1 MDIRKIKKL
10 IELLEDSSLTEI
22 EIVEGEES
30 VRLVRGGSAYAAPA
44 LAAPQVIAA
53 TPAVVAA
60 AEPAAEDED
69 QVPEGEAS
77 VRLVRGGQAQ
87 AMTVAA
93 PQPVMAA
100 PPVAAGAV
108 APAADEEE
116 AQMPEGEPVLAPMVG
131 TFYAA
136 SGPESEAFVSLGQ
149 RVGVGDTLCIIEA
162 MKMFNQ
168 IESDVSGTVVAILA
182 ENGQPVEY
190 DQPLFV
196 IR

>member
-10 IELLEDSSLTEI
+10 IELLEESSLTEI

-30 VRLVRGGSAYAAPA
+30 VRLVRGG
-44 LAAPQVIAA
+44 LAH
-53 TPAVVAA
+53 
-60 AEPAAEDED
+60 
-69 QVPEGEAS
+69 
-77 VRLVRGGQAQ
+77 
-87 AMTVAA
+87 AM
-93 PQPVMAA
+93 PFAA
-100 PPVAAGAV
+100 PPVIV
-108 APAADEEE
+108 QPPTTTAPTAEQATREED
-116 AQMPEGEPVLAPMVG
+116 QMPAGEPVLSPMVG

-136 SGPESEAFVSLGQ
+136 SGPEAQPFVSMGQ

-168 IESDVSGTVVAILA
+168 IEADVAGTVVAILV
-182 ENGQPVEY
+182 ESGQPVEY

>member
-1 MDIRKIKKL
+1 VDIRKIKKL

-30 VRLVRGGSAYAAPA
+30 VRLVRGGQAQAVTVAVPQPAIAAPT
-44 LAAPQVIAA
+44 VAA
-53 TPAVVAA
+53 TAAV
-60 AEPAAEDED
+60 PAAEE
-69 QVPEGEAS
+69 Q
-77 VRLVRGGQAQ
+77 
-87 AMTVAA
+87 
-93 PQPVMAA
+93 
-100 PPVAAGAV
+100 
-108 APAADEEE
+108 
-116 AQMPEGEPVLAPMVG
+116 
-131 TFYAA
+131 
-136 SGPESEAFVSLGQ
+136 AFVGLGQ

>member
-10 IELLEDSSLTEI
+10 IELLEESDLTEI

-30 VRLVRGGSAYAAPA
+30 VRLIRGGLMQAMPVVVQPPVMAQPQVAAPA
-44 LAAPQVIAA
+44 AAAP
-53 TPAVVAA
+53 
-60 AEPAAEDED
+60 AETEED
-69 QVPEGEAS
+69 QIPEGE
-77 VRLVRGGQAQ
+77 LV
-87 AMTVAA
+87 
-93 PQPVMAA
+93 
-100 PPVAAGAV
+100 
-108 APAADEEE
+108 
-116 AQMPEGEPVLAPMVG
+116 LSPMVG

-136 SGPESEAFVSLGQ
+136 SGPEASSFVNMGQ
-149 RVGVGDTLCIIEA
+149 SVGVGDTLCIIEA

-168 IESDVSGTVVAILA
+168 IESDISGTVVAILA

>member
-10 IELLEDSSLTEI
+10 IELLENSSLTEI

-30 VRLVRGGSAYAAPA
+30 VRLVRGG
-44 LAAPQVIAA
+44 
-53 TPAVVAA
+53 
-60 AEPAAEDED
+60 
-69 QVPEGEAS
+69 
-77 VRLVRGGQAQ
+77 QAQ
-87 AMTVAA
+87 AMTVAV

-100 PPVAAGAV
+100 PTV
-108 APAADEEE
+108 APAVDEEE
-116 AQMPEGEPVLAPMVG
+116 DQMPEGEPVLAPMVG

-136 SGPESEAFVSLGQ
+136 SGPEAEAFVSLGQ